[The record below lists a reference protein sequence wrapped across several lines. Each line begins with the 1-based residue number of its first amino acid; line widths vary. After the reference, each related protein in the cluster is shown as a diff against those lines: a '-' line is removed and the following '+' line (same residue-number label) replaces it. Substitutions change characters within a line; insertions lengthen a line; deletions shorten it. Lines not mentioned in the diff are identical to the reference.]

1 MPSVASSSAAAV
13 SQLGRCPRTTSA
25 MTGASTDETAT
36 MNAERDGVVITRPAV
51 WVMKPN
57 ATSAP
62 SSSPPRSS
70 RPVGRGE
77 TGVPG
82 ASSSAAAPNLTV
94 RKANGV
100 AWANALFTATKLVPQ
115 RKVASSSARSAW
127 RRVTPSAG
135 LVQHLAYLA
144 PRPVGREGILA
155 EGGPRVE
162 HAVLRD
168 RFVGVPGHVQHP
180 RVRTQR
186 RQPVRELAAAHLG
199 HHHVGEQQVDGALV
213 ALGQGQRLR
222 AARGHEHAIARQLQH
237 LARQRPDQR
246 LVLRQQDGLAAHG
259 GGAPPPPAGR
269 GGERRG
275 PPRPGGGG
283 SGAPPPGAGPPRV
296 APPPNP

>member
-77 TGVPG
+77 NGVPG
-82 ASSSAAAPNLTV
+82 ASSSAATPNLTV

-127 RRVTPSAG
+127 RRVTPAAG
-135 LVQHLAYLA
+135 LVQH
-144 PRPVGREGILA
+144 
-155 EGGPRVE
+155 
-162 HAVLRD
+162 
-168 RFVGVPGHVQHP
+168 FK
-180 RVRTQR
+180 
-186 RQPVRELAAAHLG
+186 
-199 HHHVGEQQVDGALV
+199 
-213 ALGQGQRLR
+213 
-222 AARGHEHAIARQLQH
+222 H

-259 GGAPPPPAGR
+259 GRAHAPRTAGGVERRVDARQVDAECGTPTRGAVHSDVAPALTHDAVHGREAEPGALTPRLGREERLEQMRPDLVAHCAGR
-269 GGERRG
+269 
-275 PPRPGGGG
+275 
-283 SGAPPPGAGPPRV
+283 
-296 APPPNP
+296 NPAAQQYA

>member
-1 MPSVASSSAAAV
+1 MPSGASSSAAAV
-13 SQLGRCPRTTSA
+13 SQLGRCPRTRSA

-77 TGVPG
+77 TGVSG
-82 ASSSAAAPNLTV
+82 ASSSAATPNRTV

-135 LVQHLAYLA
+135 LVQHFAYLA
-144 PRPVGREGILA
+144 RQPVGREGLLE

-168 RFVGVPGHVQHP
+168 RFVGVPGHVQHT

-186 RQPVRELAAAHLG
+186 RQPVRAHAPRTAG
-199 HHHVGEQQVDGALV
+199 GVERRVDARQVDAECGTPTRGAVHSDVAPALTHDAVHGREAEPGALTPR
-213 ALGQGQRLR
+213 LGREERL
-222 AARGHEHAIARQLQH
+222 EQM
-237 LARQRPDQR
+237 RPD
-246 LVLRQQDGLAAHG
+246 LVAHADARIRDAEQHV
-259 GGAPPPPAGR
+259 APDRAGGR
-269 GGERRG
+269 GRVSRPAHEAIG
-275 PPRPGGGG
+275 PP
-283 SGAPPPGAGPPRV
+283 
-296 APPPNP
+296 